1 MNYDKQIEN
10 LIKRVEHLEKEIDS
24 LRNQIKDTIIEKN
37 LYDTSSTTDSGY
49 VEWDMDYGQQEFI
62 PPPPF
67 SPWGSISQR

>member
-37 LYDTSSTTDSGY
+37 LYSTSSTADSGY
-49 VEWDMDYGQQEFI
+49 VEWDMDYGQQGFM
-62 PPPPF
+62 PPP
-67 SPWGSISQR
+67 IR